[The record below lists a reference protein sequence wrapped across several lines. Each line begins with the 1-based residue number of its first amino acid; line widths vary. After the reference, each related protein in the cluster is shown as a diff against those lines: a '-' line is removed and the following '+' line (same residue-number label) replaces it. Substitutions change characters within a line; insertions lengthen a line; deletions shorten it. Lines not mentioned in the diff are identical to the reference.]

1 MAGTKVGAAKMRA
14 TMIKDLGGEEAYR
27 QYIIERG
34 RRGGL
39 KQVPKGTARMSKEKH
54 LEISRK
60 GGLVKASN
68 RRSE

>member
-1 MAGTKVGAAKMRA
+1 MSGTKAGGAKIKA
-14 TMIKDLGGEEAYR
+14 TMVAKLGSEEAYR

-34 RRGGL
+34 AKGGSA
-39 KQVPKGTARMSKEKH
+39 KVPKGTARMSREKH

-60 GGLVKASN
+60 GGLVKADN

>member
-1 MAGTKVGAAKMRA
+1 MAGTKVGGAKIKE
-14 TMIKDLGGEEAYR
+14 TMVAKLGSEEAYR
-27 QYIIERG
+27 QHIIERG